1 MGSRLR
7 SSKHSDITKTAKHSV
22 IASNTALRFP
32 YRDSTFHEIVE
43 HNGLTHGQVAKELER
58 MFKQNRLKV
67 EKKDGKHVYAATKHA
82 KSG

>member
-7 SSKHSDITKTAKHSV
+7 SSKASDSNTAKHSV
-22 IASNTALRFP
+22 IANNTALRFP